1 MLSTHKHDL
10 TLTNKMKNR
19 KYHIV
24 GEFPK
29 SDYKIAEGANV
40 DTPNTQ
46 IHDRPLPGLETDTST
61 KCGGV
66 KILPC
71 TQTLPPFLLLK

>member
-1 MLSTHKHDL
+1 MFNTHKHNL

-40 DTPNTQ
+40 DTP
-46 IHDRPLPGLETDTST
+46 ST
-61 KCGGV
+61 
-66 KILPC
+66 LQRSP
-71 TQTLPPFLLLK
+71 

>member
-1 MLSTHKHDL
+1 MFNTHKHDL

-29 SDYKIAEGANV
+29 SDHKIAEGANV

-46 IHDRPLPGLETDTST
+46 IHDYSLPGLETDTST

>member
-46 IHDRPLPGLETDTST
+46 IHDRHTSRSWDRHFN
-61 KCGGV
+61 KMWRG
-66 KILPC
+66 
-71 TQTLPPFLLLK
+71 